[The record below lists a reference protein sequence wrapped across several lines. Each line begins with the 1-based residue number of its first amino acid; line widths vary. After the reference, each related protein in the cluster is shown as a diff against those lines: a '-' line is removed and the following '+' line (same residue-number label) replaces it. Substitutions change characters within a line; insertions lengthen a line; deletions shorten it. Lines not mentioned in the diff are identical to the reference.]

1 VSHASEDYVLAAEL
15 HEWLLEDGHEVF
27 LDQDFRDGIAL
38 GDEWEPR
45 LHERL
50 RWADAVVCL
59 VTASYRK
66 SLWCAAEV
74 GIARSRG
81 SRLLPLRAE
90 PGEAYPLLTPSRYQY
105 ADLVRDPIAA
115 RERLREALY
124 LLNVG
129 GGSGWQDDLSPF
141 PGLRRFD
148 IDRHGVFFG
157 RASDVSELVTRLRSP
172 SDASNRAMLLVV
184 GPSGCGKSSLVRAG
198 LLPVMVREP
207 GWLTLPPIVPGVE
220 PVAALAQALA
230 SRAKELQFDWSVSS
244 VRDPL
249 NHDDG

>member
-81 SRLLPLRAE
+81 SRLLQLRAE
-90 PGEAYPLLTPSRYQY
+90 HRRSVPIIDAQPISVRGPGAGSNRSP
-105 ADLVRDPIAA
+105 
-115 RERLREALY
+115 REASRSA
-124 LLNVG
+124 VPAQCR
-129 GGSGWQDDLSPF
+129 GW
-141 PGLRRFD
+141 
-148 IDRHGVFFG
+148 
-157 RASDVSELVTRLRSP
+157 LRS
-172 SDASNRAMLLVV
+172 AR
-184 GPSGCGKSSLVRAG
+184 
-198 LLPVMVREP
+198 
-207 GWLTLPPIVPGVE
+207 
-220 PVAALAQALA
+220 
-230 SRAKELQFDWSVSS
+230 
-244 VRDPL
+244 
-249 NHDDG
+249 